1 MPGVVQPLPAMN
13 VTIAR
18 INNLFDKRE
27 LHVFHRDE
35 KLDAAGVVAVGVR
48 NALASRLR
56 KNTVRNDQKEVS
68 RQQSKSGFMSS

>member
-1 MPGVVQPLPAMN
+1 MK

-18 INNLFDKRE
+18 INSLFDKRE

-48 NALASRLR
+48 ECAR
-56 KNTVRNDQKEVS
+56 KTLIDSVHGEL
-68 RQQSKSGFMSS
+68 